1 MKGQREMTN
10 DEAKAKVH
18 AEAKTLTKNILAML
32 NNSYLEN
39 YEQEINCHMVAL
51 IDALIAVLGSIS
63 CKGCRQLAREHIED
77 MLPSALD
84 HAMEQPAGEQQHV
97 H

>member
-1 MKGQREMTN
+1 MINE
-10 DEAKAKVH
+10 EAKAEVH
-18 AEAKTLTKNILAML
+18 TEAKALTDNILAML
-32 NNSYLEN
+32 NGSHLACPAL
-39 YEQEINCHMVAL
+39 EINCHVLAL

-63 CKGCRQLAREHIED
+63 CKGCRQLAREHVEE

-84 HAMEQPAGEQQHV
+84 HAMDRPAGEQQHV